1 VESRKI
7 RFYPHAGPGLGQG
20 QYIGLLGWSFF
31 FCNVSAAHRALCSSA
46 HIKSGPSIFRSK
58 AESPPPHHITSP
70 HLTATHH
77 QSHCRPP
84 RPPLQPP
91 VLIRPQPLTLTLT
104 SSDAAVIDVNVP
116 PGVATTTPESDSP
129 TGRSLIGRGSHTKLS
144 AQESFRFEYSL
155 RMKLVDVTIN

>member
-20 QYIGLLGWSFF
+20 PIHRPAGLVFF
-31 FCNVSAAHRALCSSA
+31 FATYLLLAGHCAQV
-46 HIKSGPSIFRSK
+46 HILNLDRPFSDLRRSYRRLT
-58 AESPPPHHITSP
+58 TSP
-70 HLTATHH
+70 HLTATHR

-84 RPPLQPP
+84 RPSLQPP
-91 VLIRPQPLTLTLT
+91 VLIPPQPPTITLT
-104 SSDAAVIDVNVP
+104 SSDAAVIDVNVS

-129 TGRSLIGRGSHTKLS
+129 TGRSLIGRGSHTELS

-155 RMKLVDVTIN
+155 WMKLVDVTIN